1 MPNHQSPTCSSDT
14 AVQVSEL
21 CTYLRATPFE
31 EFASWLLGR
40 PFKVFD
46 VDGNGSIDR
55 TELADAVTTYL
66 ALPPD
71 ERVSADTGSW
81 VIPAERKAAPVAAPV
96 AAASELVRQGKP
108 MPPPPPPNKRGFT
121 PRAGTAANK

>member
-1 MPNHQSPTCSSDT
+1 MI
-14 AVQVSEL
+14 
-21 CTYLRATPFE
+21 
-31 EFASWLLGR
+31 GR

-55 TELADAVTTYL
+55 TELAHAVTTYL

-81 VIPAERKAAPVAAPV
+81 GIPAERKTAPAV

-121 PRAGTAANK
+121 PRAGTAANR

>member
-1 MPNHQSPTCSSDT
+1 MPNHQSPTSSSDT

-108 MPPPPPPNKRGFT
+108 MQPPPPPNKRGFT